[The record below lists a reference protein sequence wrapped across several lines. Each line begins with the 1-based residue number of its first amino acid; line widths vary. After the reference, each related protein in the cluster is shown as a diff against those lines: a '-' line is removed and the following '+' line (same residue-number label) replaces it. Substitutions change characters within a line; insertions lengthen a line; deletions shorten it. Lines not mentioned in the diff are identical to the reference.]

1 MLRMYLL
8 QVWFNLSDE
17 GKEDIVYDI
26 YAFRKFVG
34 INFCEE
40 QVPDST
46 TLQHFRKFLE
56 DNHIGEQL
64 FAELNAGLEEA
75 GLMYSGGTI
84 VDATIIVAP
93 SSTKNEKKQRDPEMC
108 QTKKGNHWYFEMKAY
123 IGVDTGSGMVHT
135 VETTAANIHDV
146 DVAEKLIREDDVVVY
161 GNSGYLGLTNRPEI
175 QENEHKSK
183 IDYRINRRSS
193 QSRVPIL
200 TPALTG

>member
-1 MLRMYLL
+1 
-8 QVWFNLSDE
+8 
-17 GKEDIVYDI
+17 
-26 YAFRKFVG
+26 
-34 INFCEE
+34 
-40 QVPDST
+40 
-46 TLQHFRKFLE
+46 
-56 DNHIGEQL
+56 
-64 FAELNAGLEEA
+64 
-75 GLMYSGGTI
+75 
-84 VDATIIVAP
+84 
-93 SSTKNEKKQRDPEMC
+93 
-108 QTKKGNHWYFEMKAY
+108 MKAY

-193 QSRVPIL
+193 QSRVPIP